1 MNTKEISFNDLP
13 EAIMFLIG
21 KVEAIEQIVKEKA
34 EFSDA
39 PDDGWMGIVGL
50 QEYLPDK
57 PAKATIYGWVST
69 KQIPYHKG
77 GKKLRFRK
85 SEIDAW
91 LETGKRRCEDDF
103 EIEANE
109 YLAKREGGLKYA

>member
-1 MNTKEISFNDLP
+1 MDVKNISFNDLP

-21 KVEAIEQIVKEKA
+21 KMETIEQIVKEK
-34 EFSDA
+34 EDRSDA
-39 PDDGWMGIVGL
+39 PADEWMGLDGL
-50 QEYLPDK
+50 KEYLPDK

-69 KQIPYHKG
+69 KQMPYHKG

-91 LETGKRRCEDDF
+91 LEAGKRRCGADF
-103 EIEANE
+103 EAEANE
-109 YLAKREGGLKYA
+109 YLAKREKKLKYA